1 MMNDEEKQVK
11 KWLNRIDAAE
21 KTYKDY
27 HDLIDDT
34 RKAYKNDKNSTQNI
48 FWSSIETLKP
58 FLYFKQPKPYIE
70 RREKTT
76 DIIQNQ
82 ACTILEKALEWDLAR
97 FDFDSV
103 IKYARND
110 FLISGSGIL
119 IEKYRP
125 TIEKI
130 KVQNIEEKGGEVG
143 IVSVEQEIKTDEFVE
158 TVYIDP
164 KNFIADSQKVGVWEE
179 CTWIARKIEMTKR
192 EVLKQFGEEFKDEIK
207 DYSSANDEEELKKNT
222 AVYEIWYK
230 KSKTTYY
237 LCKDV
242 KSRFLKIS
250 EDTLKIVGFFPVPK
264 PIFATTAN
272 DSLIPVPD
280 YKEIKPL
287 LDELDG
293 VTERMRLIQQALK
306 ISGAYDNSFPELV
319 NILNK
324 DTSLVSLKDFE
335 RLKTN
340 GGIKGIID
348 FMPIDQYITALQAL
362 SERRNDIIQAI
373 YTQTGVSDIMR
384 GNSDPNE
391 TATAVTKKT
400 NFGTLRN
407 QDRQND
413 MQRFLCDLL
422 KIKAEIMCEMFAD
435 ETLAQFATINDKDV
449 IAGAINLLRQ
459 DKMRNMLLGV
469 ETDTTFN
476 QAENI
481 EQTLST
487 IKNINDMITQAFQI
501 VSAQPAL
508 LPLYRKMIE
517 TAVVALPNARQY
529 EPIIEDTFN
538 KIQQELSQPSDE
550 QPNPEVMKL
559 QLEQQKLQQKTEN
572 DRVANQLKANQ
583 QQIDIMKLRAET
595 QKDNDDTALK
605 NKEMEYQKDLKELEI
620 ATKTNIN
627 TNIPVGYVRSFD

>member
-1 MMNDEEKQVK
+1 MNNEEKKVK
-11 KWLNRIDAAE
+11 KCLNRIEAAE
-21 KTYKDY
+21 KHYKDY

-110 FLISGSGIL
+110 FLISGCGIL

-125 TIEKI
+125 TFEKI

-143 IVSVEQEIKTDEFVE
+143 VVTVEQEIKTDEFVE
-158 TVYIDP
+158 TVYVDP
-164 KNFIADSQKVGVWEE
+164 KNFLADSQKVGVWEE

-222 AVYEIWYK
+222 AVYEIWDK

-242 KSRFLKIS
+242 KSRFLKTS
-250 EDTLKIVGFFPVPK
+250 DDTLKIVGFFPVPK

-362 SERRNDIIQAI
+362 SERRNDIIHAI

-422 KIKAEIMCEMFAD
+422 KIKAEIMCEMFSD
-435 ETLAQFATINDKDV
+435 DTLAQFATINDENV

-476 QAENI
+476 QAENV

-487 IKNINDMITQAFQI
+487 IKNINDMITQAFQV

-627 TNIPVGYVRSFD
+627 TNIPAGYVRSFD

>member
-1 MMNDEEKQVK
+1 MNNEEKQVK

-21 KTYKDY
+21 KHYKDY

-110 FLISGSGIL
+110 FLISGCGIL

-125 TIEKI
+125 TFEKI

-143 IVSVEQEIKTDEFVE
+143 FVTVEQEIKTDEFVE
-158 TVYIDP
+158 TVYVDP
-164 KNFIADSQKVGVWEE
+164 KNFLADSQKVGVWEE

-222 AVYEIWYK
+222 AVYEIWDK

-250 EDTLKIVGFFPVPK
+250 DDTLKIVGFFPVPK

-293 VTERMRLIQQALK
+293 VTERMKLIQQALK

-362 SERRNDIIQAI
+362 AERRNDIVQSI

-422 KIKAEIMCEMFAD
+422 KIKAEIMCEMFSD
-435 ETLAQFATINDKDV
+435 ETLAQFATINDENV

-476 QAENI
+476 QAENV

-487 IKNINDMITQAFQI
+487 IKNINDMITQAFQV

-517 TAVVALPNARQY
+517 TSVVALPNARQY

-538 KIQQELSQPSDE
+538 KIQQELSQPSNE
-550 QPNPEVMKL
+550 QPNPEVMKI

-620 ATKTNIN
+620 ATKTDIN
-627 TNIPVGYVRSFD
+627 TNIPAGYVRSFD

>member
-1 MMNDEEKQVK
+1 MNNEEKQVK

-21 KTYKDY
+21 KHYKDY

-110 FLISGSGIL
+110 FLISGCGIL

-125 TIEKI
+125 TFEKI
-130 KVQNIEEKGGEVG
+130 KVQNIEEKDGGVG

-158 TVYIDP
+158 TVYVDP
-164 KNFIADSQKVGVWEE
+164 KNFLADSQKVGVWEE

-207 DYSSANDEEELKKNT
+207 DYPSANDEEELKKNT
-222 AVYEIWYK
+222 AVYEIWDK

-242 KSRFLKIS
+242 KSRFLRIS
-250 EDTLKIVGFFPVPK
+250 DDALKIVGFFPVPK

-293 VTERMRLIQQALK
+293 VNDLPYE
-306 ISGAYDNSFPELV
+306 
-319 NILNK
+319 
-324 DTSLVSLKDFE
+324 
-335 RLKTN
+335 
-340 GGIKGIID
+340 
-348 FMPIDQYITALQAL
+348 IT
-362 SERRNDIIQAI
+362 
-373 YTQTGVSDIMR
+373 
-384 GNSDPNE
+384 
-391 TATAVTKKT
+391 
-400 NFGTLRN
+400 
-407 QDRQND
+407 
-413 MQRFLCDLL
+413 RF
-422 KIKAEIMCEMFAD
+422 
-435 ETLAQFATINDKDV
+435 
-449 IAGAINLLRQ
+449 
-459 DKMRNMLLGV
+459 
-469 ETDTTFN
+469 
-476 QAENI
+476 
-481 EQTLST
+481 
-487 IKNINDMITQAFQI
+487 IKNGLDEFDKGLMETKAGIFFTDPGLCSSPEEILADWN
-501 VSAQPAL
+501 L
-508 LPLYRKMIE
+508 RKQNSNLRSTSSFIK
-517 TAVVALPNARQY
+517 NY
-529 EPIIEDTFN
+529 KN
-538 KIQQELSQPSDE
+538 
-550 QPNPEVMKL
+550 
-559 QLEQQKLQQKTEN
+559 KTE
-572 DRVANQLKANQ
+572 
-583 QQIDIMKLRAET
+583 
-595 QKDNDDTALK
+595 
-605 NKEMEYQKDLKELEI
+605 EI
-620 ATKTNIN
+620 CTT
-627 TNIPVGYVRSFD
+627 